1 LLKFQRFE
9 IEICTGD
16 YTEDENPKIEAEKK
30 ETLPPHENPKL
41 VEHEDVKELEGPKKV
56 AELEDRMLRLRADF
70 ENYKK
75 RAEKENSVLKQS
87 SKADMLNKLL
97 PIVDE
102 FEIAFSHMDSAGD
115 KEFKKGMELIYSKLS
130 DLLKKE
136 GVEEMKSMGET
147 FDPYKHDAI
156 RQGEGEEG
164 KIVETVQKG
173 YLLNG
178 NVLRHAKVVV
188 GKGEV
193 KENE

>member
-1 LLKFQRFE
+1 MKNTTLGDF
-9 IEICTGD
+9 TG
-16 YTEDENPKIEAEKK
+16 EDNPKLEAEEKK
-30 ETLPPHENPKL
+30 PLPKHEDVKL
-41 VEHEDVKELEGPKKV
+41 VEHENVKELEGPKKV
-56 AELEDRMLRLRADF
+56 AELEERILRLRADF

-75 RAEKENSVLKQS
+75 RAEKENDTLKES
-87 SKADMLNKLL
+87 SKAEMVLKLL

-102 FEIAFSHMDSAGD
+102 FEIAISHMETSSD
-115 KEFKKGMELIYSKLS
+115 KDFKHGMEIIYSKLS

-136 GVEEMKSMGET
+136 GVEEMESLGQN

-164 KIVETVQKG
+164 KITEVVQKG
-173 YLLNG
+173 YLLKG
-178 NVLRHAKVVV
+178 KILRHAKVVV

>member
-1 LLKFQRFE
+1 M
-9 IEICTGD
+9 
-16 YTEDENPKIEAEKK
+16 
-30 ETLPPHENPKL
+30 
-41 VEHEDVKELEGPKKV
+41 KELEGPKK
-56 AELEDRMLRLRADF
+56 ARELEEKILRLRADF

-75 RAEKENSVLKQS
+75 RAEKENSALRES

-102 FEIAFSHMDSAGD
+102 FEIAITHMEASTDR
-115 KEFKKGMELIYSKLS
+115 EFKHGMEIIYSKLTE
-130 DLLKKE
+130 LLKRE
-136 GVEEMKSMGET
+136 GVTEMKSLGER

-156 RQGEGEEG
+156 RQGDGEEG
-164 KIVETVQKG
+164 KIIEVVQKG

-178 NVLRHAKVVV
+178 NILRHAKVVV

>member
-1 LLKFQRFE
+1 
-9 IEICTGD
+9 
-16 YTEDENPKIEAEKK
+16 
-30 ETLPPHENPKL
+30 
-41 VEHEDVKELEGPKKV
+41 VKELESPKKV
-56 AELEDRMLRLRADF
+56 QELEEKILRLRADF

-75 RAEKENSVLKQS
+75 RAEKENNALRQS
-87 SKADMLNKLL
+87 SKAEMLNKLL

-102 FEIAFSHMDSAGD
+102 FEIAITHMEASTDR
-115 KEFKKGMELIYSKLS
+115 EFKHGMELIYSKLTE
-130 DLLKKE
+130 LLKKE
-136 GVEEMKSMGET
+136 GVVGMKSLGER

-164 KIVETVQKG
+164 KIIEVVQKG

>member
-1 LLKFQRFE
+1 ME
-9 IEICTGD
+9 I
-16 YTEDENPKIEAEKK
+16 
-30 ETLPPHENPKL
+30 
-41 VEHEDVKELEGPKKV
+41 EGPKK
-56 AELEDRMLRLRADF
+56 ARELEEKILRLRADF

-75 RAEKENSVLKQS
+75 RAEKENSALRES

-102 FEIAFSHMDSAGD
+102 FEIAITHMNVSTD
-115 KEFKKGMELIYSKLS
+115 KEFKHGMEIIYSKLTE
-130 DLLKKE
+130 LLKRE
-136 GVEEMKSMGET
+136 GVVEMKSLGER

-164 KIVETVQKG
+164 KIIEVVQKG

-178 NVLRHAKVVV
+178 NILRHAKVVV

>member
-1 LLKFQRFE
+1 MQGDF
-9 IEICTGD
+9 TG
-16 YTEDENPKIEAEKK
+16 DENPRIEAEKK
-30 ETLPPHENPKL
+30 EALPEHENPKQ
-41 VEHEDVKELEGPKKV
+41 VTHEEVKELEGPQKV
-56 AELEDRMLRLRADF
+56 AELEERILRLRADF

-75 RAEKENSVLKQS
+75 RAEKENNALKES

-97 PIVDE
+97 PLLDE
-102 FEIAFSHMDSAGD
+102 FEIAISHMEKSSE
-115 KEFKKGMELIYSKLS
+115 KEFKHGMEMIYLKFTE
-130 DLLKKE
+130 LLKRE
-136 GVEEMKSMGET
+136 GVKEMEALGEA

-164 KIVETVQKG
+164 RITEIVQKG

-193 KENE
+193 KEND

>member
-1 LLKFQRFE
+1 M
-9 IEICTGD
+9 
-16 YTEDENPKIEAEKK
+16 
-30 ETLPPHENPKL
+30 
-41 VEHEDVKELEGPKKV
+41 KELEGPQKV
-56 AELEDRMLRLRADF
+56 AELEERILRLRADF

-75 RAEKENSVLKQS
+75 RSEKENNALRES
-87 SKADMLNKLL
+87 SKADMLGKIL

-102 FEIAFSHMDSAGD
+102 FEIAISHMETASD
-115 KEFKKGMELIYSKLS
+115 KEFKHGMQLIYSKFS
-130 DLLKKE
+130 DLLERE
-136 GVEEMKSMGET
+136 GVREMEAMGQS

-164 KIVETVQKG
+164 RIVEVIQKG

-178 NVLRHAKVVV
+178 KILRHAKVVV

>member
-1 LLKFQRFE
+1 MQ
-9 IEICTGD
+9 GD
-16 YTEDENPKIEAEKK
+16 FTEDENPKLDAEKK
-30 ETLPPHENPKL
+30 KALPPHENPKQ
-41 VEHEDVKELEGPKKV
+41 VEHEEVKELEGPQKV
-56 AELEDRMLRLRADF
+56 AELEERILRLRADF

-75 RAEKENSVLKQS
+75 RAEKENSALKES

-102 FEIAFSHMDSAGD
+102 FEIAFSHMESATD
-115 KEFKKGMELIYSKLS
+115 KDFKKGMELIYSKLA

-136 GVEEMKSMGET
+136 GVVEMNSMGQT

-164 KIVETVQKG
+164 KIVEIIQKG

-193 KENE
+193 KE